1 MNYIADP
8 DLDLVLQSADAEDV
22 HILIDHITDK
32 GNGRISLSS
41 AACEQLIAAKTLKST
56 SPEDLSLL
64 SMELRKFGGNTI
76 FNLFRGGN
84 GVPYKELLCD
94 VADHLKVNYNK
105 NSDCAQIEIAI
116 LLKVLEQSIEQMSDQ
131 ERNDLFESLDGKF
144 AGTGPLMMASL
155 QAAII
160 KSGVAAYKLAAIVAQ
175 SVAKAILGR
184 GLAFGTTAPLIRGI
198 SAFAGP
204 IGWAITGIWTAF
216 DLASPAYR
224 VTVPCVVQIAYMRQ
238 KMLSEKVDMHC
249 PQCQA
254 PATTGAKFCGECG
267 QRLSQSDQ
275 PQ

>member
-1 MNYIADP
+1 MNYIVDS
-8 DLDLVLQSADAEDV
+8 DLDLVLQGADAADV

-32 GNGRISLSS
+32 GEGRISLSS
-41 AACEQLIAAKTLKST
+41 ADCEQLIAAKKFKSV
-56 SPEDLSLL
+56 SGEDLALL
-64 SMELRKFGGNTI
+64 SMELRRFGGNTI

-105 NSDCAQIEIAI
+105 NSDCGQIEMAV

-131 ERNDLFESLDGKF
+131 ERRDLFENLGGKF
-144 AGTGPLMMASL
+144 TGTGPLMMASL
-155 QAAII
+155 QAVIM
-160 KSGVAAYKLAAIVAQ
+160 KSGFAAYKLAAIVAQ

-184 GLAFGTTAPLIRGI
+184 GLAFGATAPLMRGI

-238 KMLSEKVDMHC
+238 KLLSEKADVHC

-254 PATTGAKFCGECG
+254 PAMAGAKFCGECG
-267 QRLSQSDQ
+267 QRLEN
-275 PQ
+275 PA